1 MKKLGYRGKDIKETF
16 KEADK
21 ELPNISTSIYTRRT
35 LTLLIHPLLLHM
47 SIMKKIA
54 TINAVGIAELKLRH
68 YEIWILL
75 FKYLTNHQYKFTD
88 SYAVINS
95 DDKYF

>member
-35 LTLLIHPLLLHM
+35 LNPLLLHM

-68 YEIWILL
+68 YEIWILP